1 MSGVNIL
8 KNRIR
13 DRSMFPASYQKFYA
27 VLVISLVLGF
37 GAMSFTVGEVTTTG
51 MAVTESE
58 QTAFP
63 LAIFLFGVF
72 VGMFAVGLLLTVL
85 HFEHRR

>member
-1 MSGVNIL
+1 
-8 KNRIR
+8 
-13 DRSMFPASYQKFYA
+13 MFPPSYQKFYA
-27 VLVISLVLGF
+27 VLAISLVLGF

-51 MAVTESE
+51 MAVVESE

-63 LAIFLFGVF
+63 LAIFLFGIF

-85 HFEHRR
+85 HYEHKR